1 MAASTQESDRGGERM
16 SYFVTGATG
25 FIGRHLVELLLEREG
40 TVYVLIREGSKGR
53 LEELRNRWGVDS
65 ERVVGIVGDLSQRR
79 LGVSDADVERLRG
92 EVDHLF
98 HLAAIYDMTADA
110 ETQRVA
116 NVEGTRHMVEF
127 AESVEAGRVHMV
139 SSIAAAGLYKGV
151 WREDMFEEA
160 EDLDNHP
167 YFRTKH
173 DSEGLVR
180 SECTRPWRVFRPGIV
195 VGHSET
201 GEMDKID
208 GPYYFFKLIRRIR
221 GTVPQWVP
229 LIGIEGREIN
239 LVPVDFVVRAMDH
252 IAHLDD
258 LDGRTFHL
266 TDPKPKTAGEVIDI
280 FAQAA
285 HAPQTSARIP
295 PMAIELVAPLLKAV
309 ATLPPG
315 DILTDRV
322 LADFSIPRSVLT
334 YIDYP
339 TQFDA
344 RGAQAALAGTDIRVP
359 PLEAY
364 ADKLWDYWER
374 HLDPDIYEDRTL
386 VGAVRGRRG
395 LVGGTSQIVEQ
406 QIPDELLRAV
416 RRVRG
421 RGSLQQAVR
430 GRVIM
435 VTGASSGI
443 GKAAAMKI
451 ADAGGIVLLV
461 ARTAE
466 KLEETKATI
475 EADGGTAFVHSA
487 DLSDTDDI
495 DRMADEVLAQH
506 GHVDVLVNNAGR
518 SIRRSIALSYDRF
531 HDFERTMQLNY
542 FGAVK
547 LILKLLP
554 VMRERRSGQI
564 VNISSIGVQTN
575 TPRFSAYVASKA
587 ALDAFSR
594 CIASEIIDDGVH
606 ITTINMPLVRTPM
619 ISPTKLYNRFPTI
632 TPDKAADM
640 ICDAIIHRPK
650 RIATP
655 LGTLGQILYAINPK
669 SIDYV
674 LNSAYKLF
682 PDSSAARGDGDKARA
697 QKPAEEASTQ
707 QVMFA
712 SLMRGIH
719 W

>member
-1 MAASTQESDRGGERM
+1 M

-25 FIGRHLVELLLEREG
+25 FIGRNLVERLMEREG
-40 TVYVLIREGSKGR
+40 TIYVLVREGSKGR
-53 LEELRNRWGVDS
+53 LAELRNRWGADE
-65 ERVVGIVGDLSQRR
+65 ERVVGVVGDLSQPR
-79 LGVSDADVERLRG
+79 LGVSDEEISALEG
-92 EVDHLF
+92 KVDHLF

-110 ETQRVA
+110 ESQRLA

-127 AESVEAGRVHMV
+127 AAAVEAGCVHMV
-139 SSIAAAGLYKGV
+139 SSIAAAGLYKGT

-160 EDLDNHP
+160 ERLDTHP

-173 DSEGLVR
+173 DSEAIVR
-180 SECTRPWRVFRPGIV
+180 TECTRPWRVYRPGIV

-221 GTVPQWVP
+221 NAVPQWVP
-229 LIGIEGREIN
+229 MIGIEGREIN
-239 LVPVDFVVRAMDH
+239 IVPVDFVASAMDH
-252 IAHLDD
+252 IAHQEG
-258 LDGRTFHL
+258 LDGRAFHL
-266 TDPKPKTAGEVIDI
+266 TDPNPRTAGEVIDI
-280 FAQAA
+280 FARAA
-285 HAPQTSARIP
+285 HAPQSSARVP
-295 PMAIELVAPLLKAV
+295 PAAIDGLAPLLKA
-309 ATLPPG
+309 AMMLPPVSLVADG
-315 DILTDRV
+315 V
-322 LADFSIPRSVLT
+322 LAELGIPRSVLT
-334 YIDYP
+334 YINYP
-339 TQFDA
+339 TSFDSRQA
-344 RGAQAALAGTDIRVP
+344 RAALAGTDIRVP

-374 HLDPDIYEDRTL
+374 HLDPDLFRDRTL
-386 VGAVRGRRG
+386 VGAMRGRAG
-395 LVGGTSQIVEQ
+395 AVGGVTQIVEQ
-406 QIPDELLRAV
+406 QIPDEALRLA
-416 RRVRG
+416 RRFLGTV
-421 RGSLQQAVR
+421 SLEQAVR
-430 GRVIM
+430 GRVVM

-443 GKAAAMKI
+443 GRSAALKI

-466 KLEETKATI
+466 KLEETRAQI
-475 EADGGTAFVHSA
+475 ESGGGTAYVHA
-487 DLSDTDDI
+487 CDLSDIDDI
-495 DRMADEVLAQH
+495 DRMADEVLARH
-506 GHVDVLVNNAGR
+506 GHVDILVNNAGR

-594 CIASEIIDDGVH
+594 CVASEILDEGVA
-606 ITTINMPLVRTPM
+606 ITTIHMPLVRTPM
-619 ISPTKLYNRFPTI
+619 IKPTKMYDRFPTI
-632 TPDKAADM
+632 TPEEAADM
-640 ICDAIIHRPK
+640 ICEAIIYRPK

-669 SIDYV
+669 SMDYI

-682 PDSSAARGDGDKARA
+682 PDSRAARGERVG
-697 QKPAEEASTQ
+697 PTEEQSTNEQASRQ
-707 QVMFA
+707 QVAFA
-712 SLMRGIH
+712 YLMRGIH